1 MRFKFS
7 FAVTNLPGN
16 NIWILIVPGSVM
28 NQSLKALKAPCVAQ
42 KTLPG

>member
-1 MRFKFS
+1 
-7 FAVTNLPGN
+7 
-16 NIWILIVPGSVM
+16 M